1 MAKRKKA
8 KIEEPP
14 LVDPEQPK
22 RQSAHHRPLFVMVT
36 VAAVIGLA
44 LLPAELVARRFL
56 PEEPPPGKQE
66 NNFRCQPSA
75 DPDTTFQLIPNA
87 TFLTYGVRFTTNEYG
102 FRDVPV
108 QPKRA
113 GMFRLVCVG
122 DSVTYG
128 TGVSNEQTFPNVLES
143 KLRHRAGNAV
153 QIDVINAGVSA
164 YNIRNV
170 RGQLQTTIDALK
182 PDTVVYTF
190 VENDLDDSLSATS
203 EGLLQEYDPQ
213 KPIDSAA
220 IKGSF
225 APAWIIQ
232 REARQGSGGSA
243 LGRLFSNWFNRL
255 PDIVPPLLVGDH
267 PETVRRWEWT
277 ARELAAM
284 RDLCRSHGARF
295 LVYAFGTRNHSEPV
309 NLKVREICRSLEIP
323 EASTLPLFD
332 HRTYMKVHSLG
343 YDPHCNPAAHV
354 LMADRLQTF
363 LEEQRAI
370 PDVCQRPPQD
380 RPRYDETLD
389 EDLAERLAQESYHA
403 PREIVPAEGEGMLGV
418 LGGIDL
424 EGRMARNCI
433 FRLSGSGNALE
444 VDVTGLFATP
454 SAPQTLS
461 ARIEGGEPSAAVNVP
476 AAPTR
481 VTFPVP
487 QEFWNRQIEVELIA
501 GGPSHIPPPEQR
513 ARGAA
518 PYTLALH
525 RVARTTIR

>member
-1 MAKRKKA
+1 MSKRKRTR
-8 KIEEPP
+8 
-14 LVDPEQPK
+14 PE
-22 RQSAHHRPLFVMVT
+22 SADGIAAARPERRTDSRRPAFVIAT
-36 VAAVIGLA
+36 AAAVIVLA
-44 LLPAELVARRFL
+44 LLPAELVARRLL

-66 NNFRCQPSA
+66 NNFRCQPAA

-108 QPKRA
+108 QPKGP
-113 GMFRLVCVG
+113 GMFRIVCLG

-128 TGVSNEQTFPNVLES
+128 TGVSNEQTFPNVLEA
-143 KLRHRAGNAV
+143 KLRRRAGSALR
-153 QIDVINAGVSA
+153 IDVVNAGVSA

-170 RGQLQTTIDALK
+170 RGQFESTLEALK

-190 VENDLDDSLSATS
+190 VENDLDDSLSATP

-225 APAWIIQ
+225 APSWLVQ
-232 REARQGSGGSA
+232 REAKSGAGGSA

-267 PETVRRWEWT
+267 PETAKRWEWI
-277 ARELAAM
+277 ARELSAM

-295 LVYAFGTRNHSEPV
+295 LVYTFGTRNHSEPV

-332 HRTYMKVHSLG
+332 HRTYMKIHSLG

-354 LMADRLQTF
+354 LMADRLYAL

-370 PDVCQRPPQD
+370 PDVCLRPPQD
-380 RPRYDETLD
+380 RPRYDETIDNALAD
-389 EDLAERLAQESYHA
+389 RLAEKSHRA
-403 PREIVPAEGEGMLGV
+403 PSEIVPAAGEGLLGV

-444 VDVTGLFATP
+444 VDVTGLFASP
-454 SAPQTLS
+454 NAPQTLS
-461 ARIEGGEPSAAVNVP
+461 ARIEGGEPSLAVNAP
-476 AAPTR
+476 ATSTR
-481 VTFPVP
+481 ITFPIP
-487 QEFWNRQIEVELIA
+487 EDLRNRQVEIELIA
-501 GGPSHIPPPEQR
+501 GGPSHIPPPDQR

-525 RVARTTIR
+525 RLARSTVR